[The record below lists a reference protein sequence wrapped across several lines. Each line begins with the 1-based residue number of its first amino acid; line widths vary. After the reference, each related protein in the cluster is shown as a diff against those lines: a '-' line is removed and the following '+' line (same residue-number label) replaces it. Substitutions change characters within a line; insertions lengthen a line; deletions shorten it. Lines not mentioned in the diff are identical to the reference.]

1 MLVRDAPDPGF
12 TPLSAGYLRA
22 VERVEA
28 LPGNRSGADKSW
40 VLRQFR
46 AAMRVRAGA
55 RVCGERRPWPRSRRF
70 SRPSI
75 GGASGSY

>member
-1 MLVRDAPDPGF
+1 MTGRSPSPDSARQILDALASDARASGSM
-12 TPLSAGYLRA
+12 PLSTGYLRA

-28 LPGNRSGADKSW
+28 LPTNRTGADKSW

-55 RVCGERRPWPRSRRF
+55 KRLR
-70 SRPSI
+70 
-75 GGASGSY
+75 